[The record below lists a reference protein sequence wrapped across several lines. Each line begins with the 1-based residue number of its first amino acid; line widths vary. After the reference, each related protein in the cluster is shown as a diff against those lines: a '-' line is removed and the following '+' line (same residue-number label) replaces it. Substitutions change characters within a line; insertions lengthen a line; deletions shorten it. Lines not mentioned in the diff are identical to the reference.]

1 MKTLEAVASADVGGA
16 VTEAV
21 LGDVLGAEF
30 EAALVELE
38 EFAVQTKL
46 ECVIGLVTVELMTFV
61 VVVAVV
67 QVMSTPLVFPT
78 ADPFGK
84 NVTHCR

>member
-1 MKTLEAVASADVGGA
+1 M
-16 VTEAV
+16 
-21 LGDVLGAEF
+21 
-30 EAALVELE
+30 
-38 EFAVQTKL
+38 
-46 ECVIGLVTVELMTFV
+46 IGLVTVELMTFV